1 MTMYV
6 ETLLAE
12 KDGRI
17 WSISPDATVYDAL
30 VLMDQKNIGA
40 LLVMQGER
48 LIGILSERDYARKII
63 IRGKSSKETLVKEVM
78 TTEVCYVDKKTKT
91 DDCLAIMSDKR
102 IRHLPVYENNQLIG
116 LISIGDVVKSIIN
129 EQEIVID
136 DLFNYIHGIYYSPHT
151 AQQS

>member
-1 MTMYV
+1 MYV
-6 ETLLAE
+6 ETLLAQ
-12 KDGRI
+12 KDGRV
-17 WSISPDATVYDAL
+17 WSISPDATVYEAL

-40 LLVMQGER
+40 LLVMQGDH

-63 IRGKSSKETLVKEVM
+63 IKGKSSKETLVNEVM

-91 DDCLAIMSDKR
+91 EECLAIMSDKR

-116 LISIGDVVKSIIN
+116 LISIGDVVKSIIS

-136 DLFNYIHGIYYSPHT
+136 DLFNYIHGIYYSPHQ

>member
-1 MTMYV
+1 MYV

-17 WSISPDATVYDAL
+17 WSISPDATVYEAL

-40 LLVMQGER
+40 LLVMQGEQ

-63 IRGKSSKETLVKEVM
+63 IKGKSSRETLVREVM

-91 DDCLAIMSDKR
+91 DECLAIMSDKR

-116 LISIGDVVKSIIN
+116 LISIGDVVKSIIS

-136 DLFNYIHGIYYSPHT
+136 DLFNYIHGIYYTPHQ

>member
-40 LLVMQGER
+40 LLVMQEER